1 MRTFICQSSTTHS
14 WWPRQKP
21 CRATRFIPR
30 TWAYEIVAASAICVA
45 ALSAPAVEW
54 ALTVEKDG
62 ATNVVT
68 AAKCG
73 LAVDVSFAEKD
84 GAWSGRIVNR
94 EKGAI
99 VLGFEVMSDPRD
111 VVEGKSAL
119 YLPHVYGRRIR
130 NWPSHGAKLRGRGLW
145 RETEKGV
152 FVPAMSKWDA
162 STGSRA
168 VPLPYPSKL
177 ATMQW
182 ATLNDGERGFYLAS
196 EDPLA
201 GAKDIQVVYDSSAK
215 RITMGFNFP
224 MFLPEG
230 ETFSI
235 PRVVMKDYAGTWRT
249 AAKTYR
255 RWWDSCRKVVHIPE
269 SAKDFT
275 GFFMVILKQQNGEIA
290 WPYTEFDSL
299 GDAALAHGFRHV
311 EFHGWGVGGHD
322 TLYPEYDPDP
332 AMGGREALVAGIKR
346 LQAKGL
352 HVSVYSNGQLQQQG
366 GTKWYDEKGY
376 KCAVTKRNGK
386 TMSEHWIKFTNR
398 PGVTFDVACPSA
410 PDWRAQMLKICRDAQ
425 ALGFQGFLYDQIG
438 KQWPSLCFDARH
450 GHRPG
455 TFVFTRDRETM
466 LLDVIGEMQKVDP
479 EFVLWS
485 EAFNDTIL
493 DSVGFYQGLYYVTDA
508 GYNVANRFVEGGSC
522 DMYPEMTFYT
532 FPELVMTDRNS
543 TSLCTRKRANGCAV
557 TNLRVDFEVRYR
569 ADRAYVERGVAPGPD
584 AYANIHAKP
593 GEISLMKAETWRA
606 NRDYLRCVSDFRR
619 KHGALLLAGTFKADE
634 GFTVK
639 GGKEIIANRW
649 DGANGETGIL
659 VWNADGTPA
668 KVSVAFGGAFVSAS
682 EPERGEVDAD
692 EPIPANTLRLYRYT
706 R

>member
-1 MRTFICQSSTTHS
+1 MQKGKTAMKNRLHAVCQ
-14 WWPRQKP
+14 PAR
-21 CRATRFIPR
+21 
-30 TWAYEIVAASAICVA
+30 AASVLSAFVA

-68 AAKCG
+68 AASG
-73 LAVDVSFAEKD
+73 LAIDVSFAEKD
-84 GAWSGRIVNR
+84 GAWSGSVVNR

-99 VLGFEVMSDPRD
+99 VLGFEVKAEPLE
-111 VVEGKSAL
+111 VVEGRTML

-130 NWPSHGAKLRGRGLW
+130 NWPRPGETPPGVQTW

-152 FVPAMSKWDA
+152 FVPWMSPWDV
-162 STGSRA
+162 SVGSRPA
-168 VPLPYPSKL
+168 PLPYPSKL

-182 ATLNDGERGFYLAS
+182 ATLNDGQKGFYLAA
-196 EDPLA
+196 EDPFA
-201 GAKDIQVVYDSSAK
+201 NAKDIQIVYDSNAK

-224 MFLPEG
+224 MFLPERAAI
-230 ETFSI
+230 SV
-235 PRVVMKDYAGTWRT
+235 PRVVMKEYSGTWRT
-249 AAKTYR
+249 AAKMYR
-255 RWWDSCRKVVHIPE
+255 RWWDSCRKVVHLPD

-275 GFFMVILKQQNGEIA
+275 GVFMVILKQQNGDIM

-299 GDAALAHGFRHV
+299 GDASLAHGFRHV

-332 AMGGREALVAGIKR
+332 AMGGREALVKGIKR
-346 LQAKGL
+346 LQSKGL
-352 HVSVYSNGQLQQQG
+352 HVSVYSNGQLQQKG

-376 KCAVTKRNGK
+376 RCAVMKRDGK
-386 TMSEHWIKFTNR
+386 TMSEHWVKFKDH
-398 PGVTFDVACPSA
+398 PGTTFDVACPSA

-425 ALGFQGFLYDQIG
+425 ALGFQGFFYDQIG

-455 TFVFTRDRETM
+455 TFVYTHDRETM

-479 EFVLWS
+479 DFVLWS

-508 GYNVANRFVEGGSC
+508 GYNVANRFVEGVSC
-522 DMYPEMTFYT
+522 DMYPELTFYT
-532 FPELVMTDRNS
+532 FPELVMSDRNN

-569 ADRAYVERGVAPGPD
+569 ADRAYVERGDEPLPGC
-584 AYANIHAKP
+584 YSNVCSKP
-593 GEISLMKAETWRA
+593 SEIPLMKSETWRA

-619 KHGALLLAGTFKADE
+619 KNGDLLLGGTFKADE
-634 GFTVK
+634 GFSVK
-639 GGKEIIANRW
+639 GGKRIIANRW

-659 VWNADGTPA
+659 VWNADDMPA
-668 KVSVAFGGAFVSAS
+668 KVSISFGGRLISAS
-682 EPERGEVDAD
+682 EPERGEVDVH
-692 EPIPANTLRLYRYT
+692 EPIPANTLRLYRKM